1 MKYITFWK
9 VLSGPI
15 LQVSHGRRRILS
27 HDSSNSPCV
36 FGHPEAHV
44 TLRYVET
51 SKHKMKLEFVGLTCT
66 LALESHQK
74 LNLCGWIRLSSL
86 GGHFDWIR
94 RANSYLGDPAC
105 WHLAR
110 RGNTIFLKSC
120 ATTQYRMMHA
130 WTWCMIVDQCWGS
143 ILLLVQLGIFLSLCW
158 CMLRKI
164 QRKILNCIKSN
175 VEPRYWCGFLC

>member
-1 MKYITFWK
+1 MKYITFLK

-27 HDSSNSPCV
+27 HNSSNSPCV
-36 FGHPEAHV
+36 FDHPEAHV

-51 SKHKMKLEFVGLTCT
+51 SKHKMKLKFVGLSCT

-74 LNLCGWIRLSSL
+74 LNLCSWIRLSSL

-94 RANSYLGDPAC
+94 RANSYLRDPAC

-110 RGNTIFLKSC
+110 RGNRIFLIRV
-120 ATTQYRMMHA
+120 ARRLNIE
-130 WTWCMIVDQCWGS
+130 WCMDIVYDSGS
-143 ILLLVQLGIFLSLCW
+143 VLWFSFALGTNWYFPQFVLVY
-158 CMLRKI
+158 
-164 QRKILNCIKSN
+164 
-175 VEPRYWCGFLC
+175 VEEDTKKDTKLYQG

>member
-1 MKYITFWK
+1 MKYITFLK

-27 HDSSNSPCV
+27 HNSSNSPCV

-74 LNLCGWIRLSSL
+74 LNLCSWIRLSSL

-120 ATTQYRMMHA
+120 ATTPTISNDACMDIVYDSGSVLWFNFA
-130 WTWCMIVDQCWGS
+130 LGTTWYFPQFV
-143 ILLLVQLGIFLSLCW
+143 LVY
-158 CMLRKI
+158 
-164 QRKILNCIKSN
+164 
-175 VEPRYWCGFLC
+175 VEEDTKRY